1 MEEKQEL
8 TLGQQRVG
16 VNFNPSQ
23 KEEVVKVK
31 ETCAFLID
39 YLQGYKNSISVLP
52 ENQILNPKEF
62 NEKYAETFRAI
73 VTAQTKI
80 EDEAIWAVK
89 AVTK

>member
-73 VTAQTKI
+73 AIAQTEI
-80 EDEAIWAVK
+80 EGAAMWAVK